1 MFTILHKRKQIL
13 SDKNFLYN
21 NVRKI
26 QIQYAGYLKTRVSQ
40 LNWSLK
46 NIIGWCGVG
55 FLFFFLTKRIKL
67 VYLLNIFKDTPRG
80 QKGRVRNVSFSEN
93 FAYILNR

>member
-40 LNWSLK
+40 LNWPLK
-46 NIIGWCGVG
+46 KIIGWCGVG
-55 FLFFFLTKRIKL
+55 FFFFFYQKNQTSLFIK
-67 VYLLNIFKDTPRG
+67 YFQRYS
-80 QKGRVRNVSFSEN
+80 KGPEGEG
-93 FAYILNR
+93 